1 MLKAFGYG
9 AGSYELAKTLQ
20 QQGASYIAVAAHD
33 EGVALREAGITMPIM
48 VLNPKVVNYK
58 ALFDN
63 RLEPE
68 VFSFDMCR
76 EIIREAQKF
85 DVKDYP
91 IHIKIDTGMHRLGF
105 GSHRLFYNNHIL
117 IFIKYF

>member
-1 MLKAFGYG
+1 MSEDRISSGGSVRETG
-9 AGSYELAKTLQ
+9 A
-20 QQGASYIAVAAHD
+20 
-33 EGVALREAGITMPIM
+33 ALREAGITMPIM

-76 EIIREAQKF
+76 EIIREAQKV
-85 DVKDYP
+85 DGKDYP
-91 IHIKIDTGMHRLGF
+91 KHIKIDTGMHRL
-105 GSHRLFYNNHIL
+105 
-117 IFIKYF
+117 